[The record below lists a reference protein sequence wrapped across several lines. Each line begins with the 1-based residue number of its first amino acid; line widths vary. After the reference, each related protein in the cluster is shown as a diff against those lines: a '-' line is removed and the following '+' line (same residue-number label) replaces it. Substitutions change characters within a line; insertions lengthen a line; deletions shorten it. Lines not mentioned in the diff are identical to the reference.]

1 MVGAEGW
8 LCLRRQSPPHYY
20 IHHQSQS
27 PHKKPFNRET
37 NRKSEILE
45 IPEISRKRKIFM
57 SDIYVQSPN
66 MPFKEIVKSCRLC
79 THNAKTHTPQH
90 FPAST
95 STKEK
100 YYERTVLSNVSS
112 ARAHCQFYIFKT
124 RT

>member
-8 LCLRRQSPPHYY
+8 LCLRRQSPPHYF
-20 IHHQSQS
+20 IKANPLTRNLSIE
-27 PHKKPFNRET
+27 KKPKIGNFGNFG
-37 NRKSEILE
+37 I
-45 IPEISRKRKIFM
+45 ISGKRKIFM